1 VKREACAVKTETSNV
16 SDKRRPQYYSSLAPF
31 ADLFR
36 RGRPILTYHHVG
48 PRPRGARLKGLYVDT
63 ALFARQLEELNA
75 AHFSTPGFSSAIAA
89 SAKEPAHVFL
99 TFDDGFR
106 DVFQNALPLL
116 RQKGFRAIQFLVADL
131 LGRTNVWQQEVGD
144 VSESLMD
151 EAQVRDWLAAG
162 QEIGS
167 HTSTHPWLTRLSL
180 GAARE
185 EIRASK
191 KKLEDRFGV
200 TIHHFCY
207 PYGDW
212 NSAVRDLVAEAG
224 YLSACTTKVGLNQ
237 IGAPPF
243 ELRRFTARYP
253 SRNLKALWARVSP
266 FSRA

>member
-1 VKREACAVKTETSNV
+1 VKQEASNV
-16 SDKRRPQYYSSLAPF
+16 SGKRRPQYYSSLAPF

-36 RGRPILTYHHVG
+36 QGRPILTYHHVG
-48 PRPRGARLKGLYVDT
+48 PRPRGARLKGLYVDS
-63 ALFARQLEELNA
+63 ALFARQLEELKT
-75 AHFSTPGFSSAIAA
+75 AHFSTPVFSSAIAPA
-89 SAKEPAHVFL
+89 GKEQANVFL

-106 DVFQNALPLL
+106 DVFQNALPSL
-116 RQKGFRAIQFLVADL
+116 RPKGFRAIQFLVADL
-131 LGRTNVWQQEVGD
+131 LGQTNVWQQEAGD
-144 VSESLMD
+144 VSEPLME

-167 HTSTHPWLTRLSL
+167 HTSTHPRLTRLSL
-180 GAARE
+180 EVARE

-200 TIHHFCY
+200 PIHHFCY

-212 NSAVRDLVAEAG
+212 NPPVRDLVAEAG

-237 IGAPPF
+237 AGAPPF
-243 ELRRFTARYP
+243 ELKRFTARYP